1 LKKYTGFL
9 QIIFMN
15 MKLSIST
22 KLYFNY
28 TLEETIKRLAKLGYP
43 GIEIWGGRPHA
54 YYRDMGEAEISA
66 VRRCIEKSGLEISG
80 FIPAQFGYPTSLCSP
95 VGSVRSDSV
104 EYIRRSMEVAVS
116 LGCRKVSLCPGRT
129 LYGQGYSNGIEQLTA
144 SMDELVA
151 EALKKDVLLLLEP
164 AHMYESDLIMTV
176 EEGIRFIRERNYP
189 NMGIALDTGHC
200 HVNRESLVDCLY
212 LLQDNR
218 VPYHIH
224 LDDNNGM
231 SDQHK
236 IPGEGTLNFIPFFR
250 NLLETGYD
258 GFLTVELGFDYTI
271 SPDAA
276 AWQSKKVVLSLLEE
290 AKRNSATR

>member
-1 LKKYTGFL
+1 
-9 QIIFMN
+9 MR
-15 MKLSIST
+15 LSIST

-28 TLEETIKRLAKLGYP
+28 PLEETIKRVSGLGYS

-54 YYRDMGEAEISA
+54 YYRDMGGAEISA
-66 VRRCIEKSGLEISG
+66 VRKALEGAGLEISG

-95 VGSVRSDSV
+95 IESVRSDSV

-116 LGCRKVSLCPGRT
+116 LGCRKVSLCPGRS
-129 LYGQGYSNGIEQLTA
+129 LYGQGYVNGMRQLTA
-144 SMDELVA
+144 SMDELVND
-151 EALKKDVLLLLEP
+151 ALKKGVLLLLEP

-176 EEGIRFIRERNYP
+176 EEGIRFIGDRKYP

-200 HVNRESLVDCLY
+200 HVNRESLVDALDQ
-212 LLQDNR
+212 LRNHQ
-218 VPYHIH
+218 VPFHIH

-236 IPGEGTLNFIPFFR
+236 IPGDGTLNFIPFFR
-250 NLLETGYD
+250 ELSRLGYD

-276 AWQSKKVVLSLLEE
+276 AWQSRRNVLSLMAE
-290 AKRNSATR
+290 AHTEWA